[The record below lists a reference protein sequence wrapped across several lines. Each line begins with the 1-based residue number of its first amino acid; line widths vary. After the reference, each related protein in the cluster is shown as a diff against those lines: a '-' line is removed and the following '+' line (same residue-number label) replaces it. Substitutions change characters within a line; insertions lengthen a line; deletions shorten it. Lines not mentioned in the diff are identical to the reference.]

1 MHIQWYPGHMTKAIR
16 RMEED
21 VKLVDAIIYVLDSR
35 AYKACFNPSFEK
47 IGANKPRL
55 YVLNKVDTI
64 ETSDMDR
71 IVADL
76 KSEGKVVVTT
86 NSTTSRFARDVI
98 VGLTNILQDKI
109 EHFKSKGLRKTLR
122 AMVIGVPNTGK
133 STLINSLCG
142 SKRAITGNRPG
153 VTRGKQWVSVSEY
166 IDVLD
171 TPGTLWPSFE
181 NQEYAKHLAYIGCIK
196 DDVVGKEELCLEF
209 IKDMMASR
217 PDILENR
224 YNISISADSL
234 PIEIYE
240 SIAKSRGFILKGGDY
255 DYDRTATAVLDDFRK
270 QSMGKVA
277 LE

>member
-21 VKLVDAIIYVLDSR
+21 IKLVDAVLYVLDCR
-35 AYKACFNPSFEK
+35 AYKACFNPSFEN

-55 YVLNKVDTI
+55 YVLNKVDTV
-64 ETSDMDR
+64 EPCDVDR
-71 IVADL
+71 IVSTL
-76 KSEGKVVVTT
+76 KSEGKSVVVS
-86 NSTTSRFARDVI
+86 NSTTSRFAHDVI
-98 VGLTNILQDKI
+98 SALTTLMQDKI
-109 EHFKSKGLRKTLR
+109 EHFKSKGIRKTLR

-142 SKRAITGNRPG
+142 SKRAITGNKPG

-181 NQEYAKHLAYIGCIK
+181 NQEYARHLAYIGCIK

-209 IKDMMASR
+209 IKEMMSIR
-217 PDILENR
+217 PKILTDR
-224 YNISISADSL
+224 YNITIVDDMT
-234 PIEIYE
+234 PIEVYE
-240 SIAKSRGFILKGGDY
+240 SIAKVRGFVLKGGDF
-255 DYDRTATAVLDDFRK
+255 DYERTATAVLDDFRK
-270 QSMGKVA
+270 LRMGKVA